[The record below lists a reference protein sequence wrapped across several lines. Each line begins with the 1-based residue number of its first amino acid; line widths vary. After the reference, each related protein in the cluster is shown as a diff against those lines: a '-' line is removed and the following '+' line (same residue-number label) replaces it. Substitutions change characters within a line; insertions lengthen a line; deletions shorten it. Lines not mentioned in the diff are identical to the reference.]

1 MPPSRGPMAPGNAA
15 PVRQWGVLAGEA
27 SLPKASCA
35 QRTVLSLQ
43 ALWPSPNE
51 VWWTG
56 ARAGHGGQP
65 DVTPAQSLLCE
76 LTVPGAWPERSPR
89 EEERL
94 ALGSVF

>member
-1 MPPSRGPMAPGNAA
+1 MAPENAA
-15 PVRQWGVLAGEA
+15 LVRRWGVLALLAGEA

-35 QRTVLSLQ
+35 QRSVLSLQ
-43 ALWPSPNE
+43 ALRPSPDE

-56 ARAGHGGQP
+56 ARAGHRGQP
-65 DVTPAQSLLCE
+65 GVTPAQSLLCM
-76 LTVPGAWPERSPR
+76 LTVPRARPERSPR

>member
-1 MPPSRGPMAPGNAA
+1 MAPGNAA

-43 ALWPSPNE
+43 ALRPSPNE